1 MTEVVYLHNRGKAS
15 IALFMLVMFITPIAT
30 PLSSADGNTTSR
42 NTPDIRLSNLL
53 LDGGGSVYNATDSTF
68 YVQNATHT
76 INVDVANYGTSPK
89 DVIVFVYHKGSPL
102 SNENLVASEGP
113 FSLAPLQEITVLI
126 QWTASPGIGQELTIK
141 NSVTSNDITMPFN
154 VKSAPKYT
162 DERVTSYDLPSPG
175 GGNTVAA
182 IPSGGYTF
190 SATVLNTG
198 VEDIFASMR
207 LTFTDVTDNSNVETY
222 DSSGS
227 LKLSPGSLKVDP
239 VPGLVE
245 FPFSATPELVT
256 GVWTLKAELVLDTP
270 GPVDKIYSFGDVVDV
285 RFSDYAATLTTPA
298 NRSTEPGS
306 STILN
311 YWRNSVSA

>member
-1 MTEVVYLHNRGKAS
+1 
-15 IALFMLVMFITPIAT
+15 MLVMFITPIAT

-76 INVDVANYGTSPK
+76 INVDVANYGTSSK

-285 RFSDYAATLTTPA
+285 
-298 NRSTEPGS
+298 
-306 STILN
+306 IL
-311 YWRNSVSA
+311 